1 MIYAK
6 RKSGDRILAIIL
18 SVMMIVAMFPVNAMQ
33 VFAIEDTGG
42 ILVNVTDGTNP
53 INGARVAFD
62 SLTPEWDYS
71 VVKFANGGA
80 TRFLTEE
87 IAPELAAANIETATV
102 KITVSAYGH
111 AAETK
116 TIQVDAANLNQ
127 TVDFV
132 LTPAYALTFVKTGNG
147 VIKVDDQ
154 ELTESTVT
162 VMKGQNVAITFEPAD
177 ANTTVAS
184 LKVNG
189 EDVASVPTSF
199 DANATIEVVFETKYA
214 VNASGN
220 VAAGGTVNS
229 TATEVKAGEKATITA
244 TANDGYA
251 IESILVNGDDKLI
264 SVDKNCTEK
273 TFDITPTEDTDI
285 KVNFVRVFSI
295 TIKHNT
301 NGGVEVGGETVAN
314 EGTVSIYENAAGIVV
329 KADPDEGYRV
339 SQVTI
344 NTDAPIN
351 YTENDKVYNET
362 LETKDY
368 TIEFVF
374 SPNVYNV
381 TVGTIQNGT
390 VTPSAATVEHNG
402 EVTLTVVPAEGYEIA
417 AVYVEG
423 EEQAITDKTGCD
435 ITVSN
440 ITDDI
445 DVAATFVK
453 KTYKITFVGNNG
465 KFTDVDGNDLPN
477 NTMSVEHG
485 SDAKFKYIPNEGYSA
500 TVSNGQDGLT
510 AEAGVY
516 TVKNITGALTITAA
530 TKDEKAPDVDLAVS
544 DADEWKQEK
553 VITFTTSDNSNGTVT
568 VYVSSQEYADLAEL
582 KAAQLTPVASQ
593 KVTANGT
600 YYVYAVDEA
609 ENFTKTNIAVEK
621 IDRSAPVVSDLEK
634 VNTGKFFNKQ
644 TTYTFIVTDTA
655 SGVKSVSYGSNQNG
669 NNATVL
675 TENGGKYQFTVS
687 ANGKYYIFV
696 EDNAGNKFSSNI
708 EVADV
713 DTTKPQISD
722 VVAGQ
727 VWNATSIEITFKAED
742 NNAVTSAHW
751 STTKLTEEEA
761 VLNAT
766 KIEPVNGEY
775 KFAATANGIYY
786 VYAMD
791 EAGNFTVDQ
800 IEVKHIDT
808 TAPVVDT
815 IAKNPPAEWHNNTI
829 EISGTVSD
837 NQTTG
842 IQTGSTV
849 AKVVY
854 STSSTYADNLPQAE
868 YNNDNYSFV
877 VPSSEFNGTYYV
889 WAVDTVGRVSEVNSI
904 QIKIDK
910 TAPTN
915 IAMSFVKETDQ
926 GFIKEIVNVLT
937 FGLVF
942 KDEVY
947 ISVQATDN
955 RTNQDSGILK
965 YQYQM
970 VPTGGS
976 LSESAWIDY
985 VSSAEDVEIKL
996 DLDEYE
1002 NFTGKVYVRV
1012 IDVAGNT
1019 AEAVTDTAQGTTIV
1033 KDNANPA
1040 APNFNLNGYQ
1050 ADSWTKEDV
1059 VITLSGA
1066 DTSSGVKVYQYRIEY
1081 ADTSK
1086 QNQGWLDMPLT
1097 TETQVQKAQ
1106 HDGAAQFVKD
1116 KIVIDKDENATYF
1129 FRAVSNTGVESQEV
1143 SVIVKIQKT
1152 LPENATETI
1161 VTANGNN
1168 DWYVV
1173 QYPVIT
1179 ITEPTVSSV
1188 ASPVTTYYK
1197 FWDTNKGETEP
1208 ADAAKIKFT
1217 GDNAPVIT
1225 EDGTYFIKVWTEDEA
1240 GNACALS
1247 DIIIDEIKVDITD
1260 PTNLTI
1266 EINDVSVVPEDANT
1280 LVFDTFYGETVTVKL
1295 NANCDI
1301 SGLASLKY
1309 QKVPT
1314 AAQYNENGTWVDYP
1328 ANGIVVE
1335 PNEKFIIYFCAE
1347 DLAGNKTIIN
1357 STGIVVDDKK
1367 PSGDVVDTA
1376 PDIDITPE
1384 DTNKTAS
1391 GIYNGDVTVSVNVF
1405 DPKYNPKAGAG
1416 AADGYYSGLKE
1427 ITYKVYTKDEPADP
1441 NMAISGTLYSNVPG
1455 NAVNLGNTT
1464 EAEGLVSAW
1473 TGKIT
1478 IPAGKEAQQ
1487 FNSNNVVVEITAI
1500 DNAGNSRTTVT
1511 TAGDIK
1517 IDVTAPTI
1525 HIEYNNNNV
1534 DSEKYYNND
1543 RTATI
1548 IVTERNFNPSD
1559 FTVNITAS
1567 SDGKVP
1573 TLSDWTPTV
1582 GTGNMDNTTYK
1593 ATITFDTDGD
1603 YTFNVEVKDLA
1614 QWTCGNVA
1622 NTTYDGA
1629 LTYAEGTKNETAF
1642 TIDKTAPVVS
1652 VAYNN
1657 NSAANDKYFKD
1668 YRTAT
1673 ITIVEHNFPV
1683 EDIARVV
1690 FSQTAERGG
1699 TVPTVSWSHNGDT
1712 HTATFAYNKDG
1723 DYTFDVTMKDLAGN
1737 ESAAANYGSSVA
1749 GKDFIIDT
1757 TYEDMISQSG
1767 VENGVAYGHDAEVI
1781 PNIKISDINLQE
1793 YTVTLTGVQRDKTI
1807 DLTNDVNALLNKG
1820 AETVTGIFDI
1830 FETKQDLDGIYT
1842 LKMTSKDKAGNEDS
1856 MEIVFTVNRFGSVY
1870 VFEDYLLNLVKDGG
1884 AFVQEV
1890 DSDLIIT
1897 EFNADKLVAD
1907 SLKIEITVDGKPL
1920 ENVEYTVTPEINDTV
1935 SVGSSGWY
1943 QYKYTIS
1950 KDNFAADGV
1959 YKISISSEDATGNT
1973 PENSNYEDKGMTF
1986 RVDSTQ
1992 AEISSVVGLEE
2003 AIINAQE
2010 VTVKYT
2016 VFDTIGIKSIMV
2028 YVDGKPVNEITDFT
2042 ADPNNYSGSF
2052 ILAESSSAQKVRI
2065 VVEDMAGN
2073 ITDTNAED
2081 FAPAYEFN
2089 GSVTVSTNIFVR
2101 WYANKGL
2108 FWGSIGGVVVV
2119 AGALWFFLASKKKKK
2134 EEVAAK

>member
-6 RKSGDRILAIIL
+6 RKSADRILAIIL

-80 TRFLTEE
+80 TTFLTEE

-111 AAETK
+111 APETK

-199 DANATIEVVFETKYA
+199 NANATIEVVFETKYA

-329 KADPDEGYRV
+329 KADPDDGYRV

-381 TVGTIQNGT
+381 IVGTVQNGT
-390 VTPSAATVEHNG
+390 VTPSATTVDHKG
-402 EVTLTVVPAEGYEIA
+402 EVTLTVVPAEGYEIS
-417 AVYVEG
+417 AVYVED

-445 DVAATFVK
+445 DVTATFVK
-453 KTYKITFVGNNG
+453 KKYEITFDGSDG
-465 KFTDVDGNDLPN
+465 KFTDVAGNDIPN

-485 SDAKFKYIPNEGYSA
+485 SDIQFKYVPNEGYSA
-500 TVSNGQDGLT
+500 TIYNDLT
-510 AEAGVY
+510 VLSDVEGIY
-516 TVKNITGALTITAA
+516 TITNVTGTHAVAA
-530 TKDEKAPDVDLAVS
+530 VTKDIQAPTVVPTVT

-553 VITFTTSDNSNGTVT
+553 EITFTTSDNSNGTVT

-634 VNTGKFFNKQ
+634 VNTGKYFNKK
-644 TTYTFIVTDTA
+644 TTYTFVVTDTA

-708 EVADV
+708 DVADV
-713 DTTKPQISD
+713 DTTAPQISD
-722 VVAGQ
+722 LVAGQ

-742 NNAVTSAHW
+742 TNGVTSAHW

-766 KIEPVNGEY
+766 KIDPVNGEY
-775 KFAATANGIYY
+775 KFAATANGVYY
-786 VYAMD
+786 VYAVD

-815 IAKNPPAEWHNNTI
+815 IAKNPTAEWHNNTI

-837 NQTTG
+837 NQSTG
-842 IQTGSTV
+842 VQTGSTV
-849 AKVVY
+849 TKVVY
-854 STSSTYADNLPQAE
+854 STSNTYADNLPQAE
-868 YNNDNYSFV
+868 YSNGGYKFV

-889 WAVDTVGRVSEVNSI
+889 WAVDTVGRVSESKSI

-915 IAMSFVKETDQ
+915 ISMSFVKETDQ
-926 GFIKEIVNVLT
+926 GFIKDIVNVLT

-955 RTNQDSGILK
+955 RANQDSGILK

-970 VPTGGS
+970 VPTGGA

-985 VSSAEDVEIKL
+985 VSNNEAVEIKL

-1002 NFTGKVYVRV
+1002 NFIGKVYVRV

-1040 APNFNLNGYQ
+1040 APSFNLNGYQ

-1081 ADTSK
+1081 ADTTK
-1086 QNQGWLDMPLT
+1086 QNQGWTDMPLT
-1097 TETQVQKAQ
+1097 TESQVQKAQ
-1106 HDGAAQFVKD
+1106 HEGAAQFVKD

-1301 SGLASLKY
+1301 SGL
-1309 QKVPT
+1309 
-1314 AAQYNENGTWVDYP
+1314 
-1328 ANGIVVE
+1328 
-1335 PNEKFIIYFCAE
+1335 
-1347 DLAGNKTIIN
+1347 
-1357 STGIVVDDKK
+1357 
-1367 PSGDVVDTA
+1367 
-1376 PDIDITPE
+1376 
-1384 DTNKTAS
+1384 
-1391 GIYNGDVTVSVNVF
+1391 
-1405 DPKYNPKAGAG
+1405 
-1416 AADGYYSGLKE
+1416 
-1427 ITYKVYTKDEPADP
+1427 
-1441 NMAISGTLYSNVPG
+1441 
-1455 NAVNLGNTT
+1455 
-1464 EAEGLVSAW
+1464 
-1473 TGKIT
+1473 
-1478 IPAGKEAQQ
+1478 
-1487 FNSNNVVVEITAI
+1487 
-1500 DNAGNSRTTVT
+1500 R
-1511 TAGDIK
+1511 
-1517 IDVTAPTI
+1517 
-1525 HIEYNNNNV
+1525 
-1534 DSEKYYNND
+1534 
-1543 RTATI
+1543 
-1548 IVTERNFNPSD
+1548 
-1559 FTVNITAS
+1559 
-1567 SDGKVP
+1567 
-1573 TLSDWTPTV
+1573 
-1582 GTGNMDNTTYK
+1582 
-1593 ATITFDTDGD
+1593 
-1603 YTFNVEVKDLA
+1603 
-1614 QWTCGNVA
+1614 
-1622 NTTYDGA
+1622 
-1629 LTYAEGTKNETAF
+1629 
-1642 TIDKTAPVVS
+1642 
-1652 VAYNN
+1652 
-1657 NSAANDKYFKD
+1657 
-1668 YRTAT
+1668 
-1673 ITIVEHNFPV
+1673 
-1683 EDIARVV
+1683 
-1690 FSQTAERGG
+1690 
-1699 TVPTVSWSHNGDT
+1699 
-1712 HTATFAYNKDG
+1712 
-1723 DYTFDVTMKDLAGN
+1723 
-1737 ESAAANYGSSVA
+1737 
-1749 GKDFIIDT
+1749 
-1757 TYEDMISQSG
+1757 
-1767 VENGVAYGHDAEVI
+1767 
-1781 PNIKISDINLQE
+1781 
-1793 YTVTLTGVQRDKTI
+1793 
-1807 DLTNDVNALLNKG
+1807 
-1820 AETVTGIFDI
+1820 
-1830 FETKQDLDGIYT
+1830 
-1842 LKMTSKDKAGNEDS
+1842 
-1856 MEIVFTVNRFGSVY
+1856 
-1870 VFEDYLLNLVKDGG
+1870 
-1884 AFVQEV
+1884 
-1890 DSDLIIT
+1890 
-1897 EFNADKLVAD
+1897 
-1907 SLKIEITVDGKPL
+1907 
-1920 ENVEYTVTPEINDTV
+1920 
-1935 SVGSSGWY
+1935 
-1943 QYKYTIS
+1943 
-1950 KDNFAADGV
+1950 
-1959 YKISISSEDATGNT
+1959 
-1973 PENSNYEDKGMTF
+1973 
-1986 RVDSTQ
+1986 
-1992 AEISSVVGLEE
+1992 
-2003 AIINAQE
+2003 
-2010 VTVKYT
+2010 
-2016 VFDTIGIKSIMV
+2016 
-2028 YVDGKPVNEITDFT
+2028 
-2042 ADPNNYSGSF
+2042 
-2052 ILAESSSAQKVRI
+2052 
-2065 VVEDMAGN
+2065 
-2073 ITDTNAED
+2073 
-2081 FAPAYEFN
+2081 
-2089 GSVTVSTNIFVR
+2089 
-2101 WYANKGL
+2101 
-2108 FWGSIGGVVVV
+2108 
-2119 AGALWFFLASKKKKK
+2119 
-2134 EEVAAK
+2134 